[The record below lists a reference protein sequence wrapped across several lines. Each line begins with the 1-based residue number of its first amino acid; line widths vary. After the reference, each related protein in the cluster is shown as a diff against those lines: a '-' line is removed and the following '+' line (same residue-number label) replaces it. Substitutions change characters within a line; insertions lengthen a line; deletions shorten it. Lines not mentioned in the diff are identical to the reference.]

1 MAVKYTNN
9 AASTIA
15 SAINSSVTT
24 INLATGDGAEF
35 PTLTTGD
42 HFFGSLIGSSTSE
55 IVKVTARSSDTLT
68 VVRGQDNT
76 SAASWDAGTKFE
88 LRVCAALLKAVSG
101 TAPVTLTGAI
111 GNLYINQSVALTIT
125 NFNVFSTYSVAVSAG
140 SVSRSG
146 DSITVTAPATSGTL
160 TLTVTMD
167 GNAYPFTL
175 TVQAAGIATPTN
187 TSPSNGAYLS
197 STSPTL
203 TASAF
208 SWIGASDT
216 HASSDW
222 QLATDSGFTTIVA
235 SVTASTTNK
244 TTWTPT
250 GLSLTQTYYWRV
262 RYNGT
267 TNGTSAFSTA
277 FSISPSSVATPTH
290 STPANAATNQG
301 KNPTLTASAFATV
314 GASDTH
320 ASSDWQ
326 LATDSGFVTVVQ
338 SQTASTS
345 NKTSWTVA
353 DLTVSTTYYWRV
365 RYNGTA
371 TGTSQWSTATS
382 FTTAASFGPT
392 TIGEAF
398 GGGFYAGKIND
409 GGTQYYL
416 IVAPKSSGE
425 NSSRQWKTANTSTSG
440 TTSVIAGPTNSA
452 NMNNASHPAAQFC
465 EGLTIGGFSDW
476 YMPAKNELEVLYYF
490 LKPTTDAN
498 NTSSGSNANA
508 VSPQPINTNYTS
520 GAPAQTSATAFRSG
534 GAEAFAAGLYWSS
547 TEASATN
554 AWVQNFVS
562 GRQVN
567 DNKDGSYYVR
577 AVRRLAI

>member
-1 MAVKYTNN
+1 MANTLKHKQSSVAGKVPTTTDL
-9 AASTIA
+9 ALGEL
-15 SAINSSVTT
+15 AINTT
-24 INLATGDGAEF
+24 DG
-35 PTLTTGD
+35 
-42 HFFGSLIGSSTSE
+42 
-55 IVKVTARSSDTLT
+55 KVY
-68 VVRGQDNT
+68 
-76 SAASWDAGTKFE
+76 
-88 LRVCAALLKAVSG
+88 LKKNVSG
-101 TAPVTLTGAI
+101 TESVVEVAGGGGASVTLS
-111 GNLYINQSVALTIT
+111 GNITLYINQSTTLTIT

-146 DSITVTAPATSGTL
+146 DSISFTAPSSAQTV

-167 GNAYPFTL
+167 GTGYEFSL
-175 TVQAAGIATPTN
+175 VIQAAGVATPTN
-187 TSPSNGAYLS
+187 SSPANGAYLS
-197 STSPTL
+197 STSPTFS
-203 TASAF
+203 ASAF

-216 HASSDW
+216 HTSSDW
-222 QLATDSGFTTIVA
+222 QLATDAAFTNIVA
-235 SVTASTTNK
+235 SVTASTTSK
-244 TTWTPT
+244 TSWTPT

-267 TNGTSAFSTA
+267 TNGTSAWSTA
-277 FSISPSSVATPTH
+277 FSVSPSSVATPTN
-290 STPANAATNQG
+290 STPANAATSQG
-301 KNPTLTASAFATV
+301 KNPTLNASAFATV
-314 GASDTH
+314 GATDTH

-326 LATDSGFVTVVQ
+326 LATDSGFTTVVQ

-345 NKTSWTVA
+345 NKTSWTVG
-353 DLTVSTTYYWRV
+353 DLTINTTYYWRV
-365 RYNGTA
+365 RYNGTNA
-371 TGTSQWSTATS
+371 GTSQWSTAFS

-425 NSSRQWKTANTSTSG
+425 NSSRQWKTTNTTTAG

-498 NTSSGSNANA
+498 NTSFGSNANA
-508 VSPQPINTNYTS
+508 VSPQPINTNYTTGS
-520 GAPAQTSATAFRSG
+520 PAQTSATAFRSG
-534 GAEAFAAGLYWSS
+534 GAEAFAADYYWSS
-547 TEASATN
+547 TEYSATG
-554 AWVQNFVS
+554 AWTQYFSN
-562 GRQVN
+562 GYQ
-567 DNKDGSYYVR
+567 DDGYDKLNSFYVR

>member
-1 MAVKYTNN
+1 MANTVKMKQ
-9 AASTIA
+9 
-15 SAINSSVTT
+15 SSVAGKAPTT
-24 INLATGDGAEF
+24 TDLALGELAVNTTDGKLYLKKNVSGTE
-35 PTLTTGD
+35 
-42 HFFGSLIGSSTSE
+42 S
-55 IVKVTARSSDTLT
+55 
-68 VVRGQDNT
+68 VVEVG
-76 SAASWDAGTKFE
+76 AG
-88 LRVCAALLKAVSG
+88 G
-101 TAPVTLTGAI
+101 TAPVTLTGSI
-111 GNLYINQSVALTIT
+111 GNLYINQSVTLTIT
-125 NFNVFSTYSVAVSAG
+125 NFNIFSTYSVAVSAG

-146 DSITVTAPATSGTL
+146 DSITVTAPSTSGTI

-167 GNAYPFTL
+167 GNAYPFAL
-175 TVQAAGIATPTN
+175 TVQAAGIETPTN

-222 QLATDSGFTTIVA
+222 QLATDSGFTNIVA
-235 SVTASTTNK
+235 SVTASTTSK
-244 TTWTPT
+244 TSWTPT

-267 TNGTSAFSTA
+267 TNGTSAWSTA
-277 FSISPSSVATPTH
+277 FSVSPSSVATPTN
-290 STPANAATNQG
+290 STPANAATSQG
-301 KNPTLTASAFATV
+301 KNPTLNASAFATV
-314 GASDTH
+314 GATDTH

-326 LATDSGFVTVVQ
+326 LATDSGFATVVQ

-353 DLTVSTTYYWRV
+353 DLTINTTYYWRV
-365 RYNGTA
+365 RYNGTN
-371 TGTSQWSTATS
+371 TGTSQWSTAFS

-425 NSSRQWKTANTSTSG
+425 NSSKLWKTTNDTTSG
-440 TTSVIAGPTNSA
+440 TSSVIAGPTNSA

-498 NTSSGSNANA
+498 NTSYGSNANA
-508 VSPQPINTNYTS
+508 VSPQPINTNYTTGS
-520 GAPAQTSATAFRSG
+520 PAQTSATAFRSG
-534 GAEAFAAGLYWSS
+534 GAEAFAAANYWSS
-547 TEASATN
+547 TENSATY
-554 AWVQNFVS
+554 AWNQYFLDGYQLNS
-562 GRQVN
+562 L
-567 DNKDGSYYVR
+567 NKNYSLYVR
-577 AVRRLAI
+577 ACRRVAI